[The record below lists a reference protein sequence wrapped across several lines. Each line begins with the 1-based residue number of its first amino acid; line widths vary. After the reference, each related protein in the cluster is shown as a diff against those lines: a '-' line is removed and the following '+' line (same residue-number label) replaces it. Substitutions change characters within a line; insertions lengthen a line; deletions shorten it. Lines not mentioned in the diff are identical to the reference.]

1 MKIDVKASVA
11 DILKQEGVE
20 HVFGHTGGH
29 IMHMWEA
36 ANNAGI
42 KIIFNKQEGNA
53 VYMADG
59 FTRVTDIPSVILGTA
74 GPGATN
80 MLTGIATAYLDSIPL
95 VAIGA
100 TVATFAF
107 GRNPVQDGSGRG
119 RATEQ
124 RLAFK
129 AVCKQAM
136 LAPTPQD
143 VPNMVREAFRIAMSG
158 RPGPVYIE
166 IPSNFWGVE
175 IDYQRIKSS
184 QYKNTSIPKCNLDE
198 SKAISKALHSAK
210 KPLIIVGAGAEEKG
224 INDKLEKFLQATQIP
239 FSVSPI
245 AKNYID
251 EHNPLYLGVMRGI
264 GKTQKV
270 YEYMRKSDFVLFL
283 GDRMQEWE
291 MNWYDDSLIKSAK
304 LAQVD
309 PDPEEIGRVYPVD
322 LSSVGSISSF
332 IDAISHK
339 KHKNASKLKQDVEE
353 INKEYPRE
361 NRYKDGKGIN
371 PLNLNNIIEEMASK
385 DATIVC
391 DTGYAKSM
399 AILKFRTNHNQKFL
413 VADSNGPMGYSV
425 PAAMGAA
432 LATKKEVVCFV
443 GDGGFQMSMNELGT
457 AMNYGLKVIYILQ
470 KNKGCASL
478 RNFHTQVYGHHCA
491 TNFENP
497 DFVKIAES
505 YGMQGYKVTNS
516 EELHTAFAKAK
527 KDKTSVIIEA
537 EVDQSLMKWE

>member
-1 MKIDVKASVA
+1 MKKDVKNSIA
-11 DILKQEGVE
+11 DILKQERVK

-42 KIIFNKQEGNA
+42 NIIFNKQEGNA

-59 FTRVTDIPSVILGTA
+59 YTRTTGTPSVILGTA

-80 MLTGIATAYLDSIPL
+80 MLTGIATAYLDSVPL
-95 VAIGA
+95 VAICA
-100 TVATFAF
+100 TVATSAF

-119 RATEQ
+119 RAIEQ

-158 RPGPVYIE
+158 RQGPVYIE

-175 IDYQRIKSS
+175 INYQRVKPN
-184 QYKNTSIPKCNLDE
+184 QYKNTSIPKCNPEE
-198 SKAISKALHSAK
+198 SKVINQALLHAK
-210 KPLIIVGAGAEEKG
+210 KPLIIVGAGAQEKG
-224 INDKLEKFLQATQIP
+224 INQKLEKFLHTNQIP

-251 EHNPLYLGVMRGI
+251 EHNPLYLGVMRGM

-270 YEYMRKSDFVLFL
+270 FEYMRKSDFVLFL

-309 PDPEEIGRVYPVD
+309 PDPEEIGRVYPID
-322 LSSVGSISSF
+322 LSTIGSISSF
-332 IDAISHK
+332 IDSVSPK
-339 KHKNASKLKQDVEE
+339 KHRNTTGLKQDLEA
-353 INKEYPRE
+353 IDKKFPRE
-361 NRYKDGKGIN
+361 KRYKDGKGIN
-371 PLNLNNIIEEMASK
+371 PLNLNNIIEEMASQE
-385 DATIVC
+385 ATIVC

-399 AILKFRTNHNQKFL
+399 AILKFRTNHKQKFL
-413 VADSNGPMGYSV
+413 VADGNGPMGYSV
-425 PAAMGAA
+425 PSALGAA
-432 LATKKEVVCFV
+432 LATKKEVICFV
-443 GDGGFQMSMNELGT
+443 GDGGFQMSFNELGT

-478 RNFHTQVYGHHCA
+478 TNFHTQIYGHHCA
-491 TNFENP
+491 TTFDNP
-497 DFVKIAES
+497 DFTKIAES
-505 YGMQGYKVTNS
+505 YEMMGYKAKNS
-516 EELHTAFAKAK
+516 EELQTAFAKAK
-527 KDKTSVIIEA
+527 KDKVSVIIEV